1 MLIALL
7 LDMNYGGEKTSL
19 DLTHHR
25 GTIGMHRS
33 TMSHK
38 DPRGT
43 MRSDPF
49 PKLHRFAPN

>member
-7 LDMNYGGEKTSL
+7 LDMNYGGEKTLFIGEVGL

-38 DPRGT
+38 DP
-43 MRSDPF
+43 SWYDAF
-49 PKLHRFAPN
+49 